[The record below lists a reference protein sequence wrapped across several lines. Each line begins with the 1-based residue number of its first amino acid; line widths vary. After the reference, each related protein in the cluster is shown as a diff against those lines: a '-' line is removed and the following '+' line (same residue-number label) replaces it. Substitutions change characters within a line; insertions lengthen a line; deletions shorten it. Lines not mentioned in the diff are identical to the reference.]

1 METFDFLVLS
11 FQSFFGERKIF
22 SKKKN
27 MEAVEVKLEGILSCE
42 EIPIV
47 RLKSYAINV
56 LIMVITFTRK
66 FGPLPLEMS
75 YRVSWNQQ
83 INWTNMQ

>member
-1 METFDFLVLS
+1 
-11 FQSFFGERKIF
+11 
-22 SKKKN
+22 
-27 MEAVEVKLEGILSCE
+27 MEAVEVKFEDILSCE

-47 RLKSYAINV
+47 RLKSYAINTFV
-56 LIMVITFTRK
+56 MVYPVYK
-66 FGPLPLEMS
+66 KNWPPPSELS